1 MKAFTGRMPQAGA
14 GICLLFAC
22 LLAGCF
28 WDRPDAT
35 GVVAEV
41 NGAPIRLA
49 ELEARHDAGRLGI
62 PVLENPA
69 VEELRTE
76 YGAVLA
82 DMIVTRLM
90 VQELDRLKLSPSPAD
105 LAEAEAVVRADYP
118 GDAFERMLLE
128 EHIDLTAWRTMLA
141 ERLALEKFS
150 RDVLRPTVRVGVSE
164 AASYYKD
171 HIDAFARPA
180 SVRLLVVTGPDAEA
194 VKAALAA
201 ARKSG
206 QGESAPGVAQAV
218 LPEAGL
224 PAGWRDALKGR
235 KPGEASQ
242 PLPSGREYVGLILL
256 ERLPAAVLDPA
267 KAYARVEA
275 MLAAEKLDKA
285 FAAWLA
291 ETLGVA
297 RVRVNRQL
305 LATAGQPD
313 GPQAPQAAVGPGPT
327 ELETARAEDAA
338 RTYVLDQARKTLAD
352 KRAAAGSPTEAGDP
366 PSPAPVDVLPASGV
380 AEGQPAATPIQDAPS
395 APAQNVAETTA
406 GQPAAAPAQTVAASP
421 PSVPDPP
428 SAPVEPAQTGPAAP
442 EVTPA
447 PTPNLAEAT
456 PPVVRERDSAPA
468 ASSPATAPGQPG
480 DQAAASALAP
490 QPTAPAY
497 PPADATD
504 GSPTAPLPAQTG
516 PGEVEFT
523 AVKASWILYT
533 VDESHQE
540 RVYLK
545 PGKPLRLA
553 YARRLVVRLGSPSV
567 VTCRAGGRET
577 TLDVGQKESRV
588 LEFP

>member
-1 MKAFTGRMPQAGA
+1 MKACMGRMARAGA
-14 GICLLFAC
+14 GMCLLVAC

-28 WDRPDAT
+28 WDRPDEA

-62 PVLENPA
+62 PVLDNPA

-82 DMIVTRLM
+82 DMIVARL
-90 VQELDRLKLSPSPAD
+90 VAQELDRLKLSPSPAE
-105 LAEAEAVVRADYP
+105 LAEAEAAVRADYP

-128 EHIDLTAWRTMLA
+128 EHIDLTAWRAMLA

-150 RDVLRPTVRVGVSE
+150 RDVLRPTVRVGVPE

-180 SVRLLVVTGPDAEA
+180 SVRLLVVSGRDPEA
-194 VKAALAA
+194 VKAALAE
-201 ARKSG
+201 ARKPG
-206 QGESAPGVAQAV
+206 QGENAPGVAQAV

-242 PLPSGREYVGLILL
+242 PLPSGREYVGLMLL

-285 FAAWLA
+285 FAAWLS
-291 ETLGVA
+291 ETVAGA

-305 LATAGQPD
+305 LAAGQPD
-313 GPQAPQAAVGPGPT
+313 GAPAPQAAVGPGPT

-338 RTYVLDQARKTLAD
+338 RTYVVDQASKTLAGR
-352 KRAAAGSPTEAGDP
+352 RAAAGASTEAGQP
-366 PSPAPVDVLPASGV
+366 LSPAPTALFPASGP
-380 AEGQPAATPIQDAPS
+380 AEGPAAVGEPVAAATKVSQPAALPAQAAAVSPSPVLDAPS
-395 APAQNVAETTA
+395 APVESALSE
-406 GQPAAAPAQTVAASP
+406 
-421 PSVPDPP
+421 P
-428 SAPVEPAQTGPAAP
+428 SAPEA
-442 EVTPA
+442 TPA
-447 PTPNLAEAT
+447 PTPSLAAAT
-456 PPVVRERDSAPA
+456 PPLVGERDSSPAALPPAAAPDQAGDPSAAPSPVPQQASAPA
-468 ASSPATAPGQPG
+468 A
-480 DQAAASALAP
+480 AA
-490 QPTAPAY
+490 
-497 PPADATD
+497 D
-504 GSPTAPLPAQTG
+504 GSPPAPPQASRSQTG

-533 VDESHQE
+533 KDDGRQE

-553 YARRLVVRLGSPSV
+553 YDRRLVVRLGSPSV
-567 VTCRAGGRET
+567 VTCRASGQET
-577 TLDVGQKESRV
+577 TFDVGQKESRV